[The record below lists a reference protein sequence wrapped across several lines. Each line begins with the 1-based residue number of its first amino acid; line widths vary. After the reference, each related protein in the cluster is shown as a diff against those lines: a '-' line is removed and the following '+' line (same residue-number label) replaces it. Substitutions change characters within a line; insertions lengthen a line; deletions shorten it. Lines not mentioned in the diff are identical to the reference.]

1 MATHGN
7 HLYKRG
13 VLNMLSGNLGLPSQ
27 GASGSK
33 NWICGLVNNTYS
45 TAGGTVKLN
54 NDQFYSTALGITPG
68 QSTGG
73 NQIGNQIA
81 LTNATASA
89 DIGTGIGIAIDADD
103 TVFTGVTVGS
113 TVTGIVMFQ
122 SGTSGGAGT
131 NDYLVSYWDEDDG
144 SAISIVTNGGDITVQ
159 WNSDGIFMISGGV
172 A

>member
-1 MATHGN
+1 MATRGN
-7 HLYKRG
+7 HLYNKG
-13 VLNMLSGNLGLPSQ
+13 ILNMLSGNLGLPSQ
-27 GASGSK
+27 GASPTK
-33 NWICGLVNNTYS
+33 TWTLTLVNSTYA
-45 TAGGTVKLN
+45 TVGGSVDLN

-89 DIGTGIGIAIDADD
+89 DVGTGIGIAIDAAD
-103 TVFTGVTVGS
+103 TVFTGVTAGS
-113 TVTGIVMFQ
+113 TVNGIVMFQ
-122 SGTSGGAGT
+122 SGATPGT
-131 NDYLVSYWDEDDG
+131 DDYLISYWDEDDG
-144 SAISIVTNGGDITVQ
+144 SPISIITNGGDITVQ